1 MDWQDQYTDTEEN
14 RQKFKKMAD
23 SFTWTHGRGYCVVRY
38 NDNTLGVSL
47 KSQADAEIIY
57 ESDLAR

>member
-23 SFTWTHGRGYCVVRY
+23 SFTWTHGRGYCVV
-38 NDNTLGVSL
+38 
-47 KSQADAEIIY
+47 
-57 ESDLAR
+57 